1 MNANQSNEIL
11 QSMINFIK
19 SHGEERVGEIVEQ
32 ANQLF
37 SIGKEKMIE
46 SEKIKLG
53 AKLEL
58 DLMNAEHKLKIERSA
73 ELNKARIIK
82 MQ

>member
-32 ANQLF
+32 AN
-37 SIGKEKMIE
+37 
-46 SEKIKLG
+46 
-53 AKLEL
+53 
-58 DLMNAEHKLKIERSA
+58 
-73 ELNKARIIK
+73 
-82 MQ
+82 